1 MERKAITP
9 KNLIEIEGKMAY
21 TESIGAWNVLRFK
34 MDLINEFQK
43 LKEKRSKFS
52 YQIIYHRNF
61 DDLEKMIRKL
71 KRNKDTLPFLMFL
84 YEDKEN

>member
-1 MERKAITP
+1 MEKKAITP
-9 KNLIEIEGKMAY
+9 KNIIEIEGKMAY
-21 TESIGAWNVLRFK
+21 TESIGALNVLRFK

-52 YQIIYHRNF
+52 YRIEYPRDF
-61 DDLEKMIRKL
+61 DELDKRIRKI
-71 KRNKDTLPFLMFL
+71 KREKEGIPFLMYI